1 MYHSDF
7 FYLSVILFCA
17 FLAVVIVMVYEYRIN
32 EYIIRLKHYQKAVDD
47 LQAHI
52 KALENLVDV
61 LDKKE

>member
-1 MYHSDF
+1 MYHSDL
-7 FYLSVILFCA
+7 FYLC
-17 FLAVVIVMVYEYRIN
+17 VIVFCLFITVLIAAVYEYRIN
-32 EYIIRLKHYQKAVDD
+32 EYIIRLRHYQKAVDD

>member
-7 FYLSVILFCA
+7 FYLGVIVFCA

-32 EYIIRLKHYQKAVDD
+32 EYIIRLRHYQKAVDD